1 MQGWVSCVCQETP
14 PLLSASVSLV
24 CVLCLLCCIS
34 NRFGKQFA
42 SKLSER
48 SKTVK
53 VAPKTEKSAMKCYW
67 INTATVFWRLNHKVC
82 SKISRLG
89 EIFLLM
95 LMGMGNRN
103 LWNKK
108 TSSASTPESFTQVV
122 FQELQ
127 PFGIDDII
135 DDSELTKFGNSP
147 HQFLP
152 HPQFPFYS
160 FCISLVLWIVH
171 LYYCSSVLSQVAPV
185 VLMVL
190 NWRTTVK

>member
-1 MQGWVSCVCQETP
+1 
-14 PLLSASVSLV
+14 
-24 CVLCLLCCIS
+24 
-34 NRFGKQFA
+34 
-42 SKLSER
+42 
-48 SKTVK
+48 
-53 VAPKTEKSAMKCYW
+53 MKCYW

-108 TSSASTPESFTQVV
+108 TSSASTPVSFTRVV

-135 DDSELTKFGNSP
+135 DDSGLTKFGVNLETVPINSSP
-147 HQFLP
+147 TRN
-152 HPQFPFYS
+152 FPSIVSASPLYCELSTCIIAALYYLRWHLLYWWFWIGGQPEVNLATVTANLYPPKPS
-160 FCISLVLWIVH
+160 STAQLHKYILQIHLTNTSHKYISLLICILPNH
-171 LYYCSSVLSQVAPV
+171 P
-185 VLMVL
+185 
-190 NWRTTVK
+190 